1 MSELIINEV
10 GESMK
15 DWPPQASFKTVF
27 PQLYKDFM
35 QALPL
40 KAFTHADGSLNLAS
54 NFPENAISP
63 DLGEFGVYLWAAHAK
78 TYVGPKMYIA
88 REDRNKQGS
97 TRLHMD
103 LSDAINILVRTENSS
118 TGDQGGALWH
128 IFSRED
134 TARLSEILK
143 SHPSYPREGN
153 PIHQQTIYL
162 TSLELARLEELHGII
177 PYSIIQRAGQAVCIP
192 AGCAHQ
198 VCNVFDAP
206 LSVLILNLGE

>member
-1 MSELIINEV
+1 MIINEV
-10 GESMK
+10 DNPLK
-15 DWPPQASFKTVF
+15 DWPPQASFKKVF
-27 PQLYKDFM
+27 PYLYQDFM

-54 NFPENAISP
+54 NFPGNVISP
-63 DLGEFGVYLWAAHAK
+63 DLGELSVYLGAARAK
-78 TYVGPKMYIA
+78 MSAGPKMYIA
-88 REDRNKQGS
+88 REDCNKQGS

-103 LSDAINILVRTENSS
+103 LSDAINILVRTETSS
-118 TGDQGGALWH
+118 TGEQGGALWH

-134 TARLSEILK
+134 TARLGEILK

-162 TSLELARLEELHGII
+162 TSSDLDHLEKVHGII
-177 PYSIIQRAGQAVCIP
+177 PYCIIQRAGQAVCIP

-198 VCNVFDAP
+198 VCNISNAQ
-206 LSVLILNLGE
+206 LSFLMSNLGEQLQ